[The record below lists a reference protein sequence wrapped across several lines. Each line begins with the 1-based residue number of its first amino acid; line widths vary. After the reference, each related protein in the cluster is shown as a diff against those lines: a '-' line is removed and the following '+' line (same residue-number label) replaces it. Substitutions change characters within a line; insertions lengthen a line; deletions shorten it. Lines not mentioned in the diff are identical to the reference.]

1 MQRLKEKNIEK
12 SLNIKLDKEKIKEF
26 KNVKNVI
33 GNTMKQTTPKI
44 SLNNQLMLFNV
55 TYENEVKKMIDDE
68 KFSVQKQY
76 NDFLSNQNLFQTKEK
91 SKFKNIKNL
100 VEKLGKNN
108 IPEEIEKLGFYK
120 KVKIVGNEYTDKY
133 GFICDKNVNSSLIKE
148 LIKNSQKDEGYQ
160 YLILKKEYEDKFI
173 KSLDMENDMEFY
185 FVYLLMN
192 NIIKRIGNIVHQND
206 NDFNIIFNNVSTN
219 LESIMK
225 YKLVKDNDEKDSNHK
240 EIIEIILKNNNK
252 LNDLREF
259 ANNFISK
266 SVEELKK
273 VLGNEKIN
281 EITKK
286 YQNNLNDFMS
296 FDGAQKQI
304 NNILILLKKNI
315 SFLNDYKILFMLF
328 PEIKDYIATVI
339 SENYLTK
346 DSNLETEYLNII
358 KEDINFNSFVNY
370 YINNY
375 LLTNYLFK
383 EVEKINNKYEKVYKE
398 YLNLLEKDLFY
409 EYAIIILGAYK
420 KKFFEYKIEDIFKQE
435 KEKLIEIF
443 VKSKE
448 NKLKEIKEHKNIN
461 DKTND
466 IFTKKMTKE
475 VEKIESVVQR
485 MKDINITDYI
495 NKKFKNYLD
504 NIDSHSFAFSK
515 FDVIL
520 YLYQNNYI

>member
-1 MQRLKEKNIEK
+1 
-12 SLNIKLDKEKIKEF
+12 
-26 KNVKNVI
+26 
-33 GNTMKQTTPKI
+33 
-44 SLNNQLMLFNV
+44 
-55 TYENEVKKMIDDE
+55 
-68 KFSVQKQY
+68 
-76 NDFLSNQNLFQTKEK
+76 
-91 SKFKNIKNL
+91 
-100 VEKLGKNN
+100 
-108 IPEEIEKLGFYK
+108 
-120 KVKIVGNEYTDKY
+120 
-133 GFICDKNVNSSLIKE
+133 
-148 LIKNSQKDEGYQ
+148 
-160 YLILKKEYEDKFI
+160 
-173 KSLDMENDMEFY
+173 MENDMEFY
-185 FVYLLMN
+185 FAYLLMN

-225 YKLVKDNDEKDSNHK
+225 YKLVKDNDEKDPFRYIDSNHK

-328 PEIKDYIATVI
+328 PEIKDYIVTVI
-339 SENYLTK
+339 SENYLAK
-346 DSNLETEYLNII
+346 DSNLETECLNII

-375 LLTNYLFK
+375 LVTNCLYK
-383 EVEKINNKYEKVYKE
+383 EVEKIINKYEKDYKE

-435 KEKLIEIF
+435 KEQLIEIF
-443 VKSKE
+443 IKSKE

>member
-1 MQRLKEKNIEK
+1 
-12 SLNIKLDKEKIKEF
+12 
-26 KNVKNVI
+26 
-33 GNTMKQTTPKI
+33 
-44 SLNNQLMLFNV
+44 
-55 TYENEVKKMIDDE
+55 
-68 KFSVQKQY
+68 
-76 NDFLSNQNLFQTKEK
+76 
-91 SKFKNIKNL
+91 
-100 VEKLGKNN
+100 
-108 IPEEIEKLGFYK
+108 
-120 KVKIVGNEYTDKY
+120 
-133 GFICDKNVNSSLIKE
+133 
-148 LIKNSQKDEGYQ
+148 
-160 YLILKKEYEDKFI
+160 
-173 KSLDMENDMEFY
+173 MENDMEFY

-225 YKLVKDNDEKDSNHK
+225 YKLVKDNDEKDPFRYIDSNHK

-375 LLTNYLFK
+375 LVTNCLYK
-383 EVEKINNKYEKVYKE
+383 EVEKIINKYEKDYKE

-475 VEKIESVVQR
+475 VDKIESVVQR